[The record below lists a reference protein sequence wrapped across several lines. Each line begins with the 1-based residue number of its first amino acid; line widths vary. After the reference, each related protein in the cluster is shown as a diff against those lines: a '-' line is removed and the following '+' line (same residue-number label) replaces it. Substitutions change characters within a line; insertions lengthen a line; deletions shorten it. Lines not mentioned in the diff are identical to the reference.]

1 MSDSVFEPYIQR
13 WHLTPDG
20 APFASLGGLLLPVH
34 RAGTPA
40 ILKISRS
47 PEEVAGG
54 QLMAWW
60 QGDGAAPVLEIEG
73 EALLM
78 VRAQG
83 EASLTQMVRDCRD
96 DDATRILCETVAH
109 LHRPRLAPGPALTP
123 LPEWFHSLLNL
134 PENSPD
140 VLKRSA
146 QTARMLLDTT
156 THTVVL
162 HGDIHHANVLD
173 FGTRGWLAIDPK
185 GLRGERGF
193 DYANL
198 FCNPDVEMARKPE
211 VFARRVDIV
220 TRTAAID
227 PRRLLQWVLAWAGL
241 SVVWMLEDDH
251 GQLNGEAEGRLDVA
265 RLTAAALDA

>member
-1 MSDSVFEPYIQR
+1 MDQTFVPYLQR
-13 WHLTPDG
+13 WRLTPDG
-20 APFASLGGLLLPVH
+20 APFASLGGRLLPV
-34 RAGTPA
+34 RQADTPA

-47 PEEVAGG
+47 PEEIAGS

-60 QGDGAAPVLEIEG
+60 QGDGAAPVLALDG

-83 EASLTQMVRDCRD
+83 DASLTRMVEDGRD

-109 LHRPRLAPGPALTP
+109 LHRPRPAPGPALTP

-134 PENSPD
+134 PGNAPEI
-140 VLKRSA
+140 LKCSA
-146 QTARMLLDTT
+146 QTARVLLDTT
-156 THTVVL
+156 TQTVVL

-173 FGTRGWLAIDPK
+173 FGARGWLAIDPK
-185 GLRGERGF
+185 GLCGERGF

-198 FCNPDVEMARKPE
+198 FCNPDVGWARKPE

-220 TRTAAID
+220 TQAAAIE

-251 GQLNGEAEGRLDVA
+251 GRLGCEAEGRLDVA
-265 RLTAAALDA
+265 RLAAAALDA